1 MFGSL
6 QGYRRA
12 WIRADV
18 VAGLTVWAVLVPEAL
33 AYATIAGVPP
43 VVGLYAAIPSLVLYA
58 AAGSSRH
65 LVVGPMS
72 ATAALS
78 AATVAPFAGGDS
90 ALYVALTAALAVVTG
105 IAGLLAGLLRLGFIA
120 SFISE
125 PVLKGFIVGLALT
138 IMIGQVPKFF
148 GVPKSEGDFF
158 EQTWGLIT
166 HLGDTQTLTLLV
178 GAASLAVVLACK
190 KWFPLVPGS
199 LLAVLLGTAASVMF
213 GLQDRGVEIVG
224 EIDSGLPDFGL
235 PDAGGLSSY
244 LDLAGPAVAVLI
256 VGFAEG
262 LGAAKTYAA
271 KAGYQISANR
281 ELVGLG
287 AANLGSGLCA
297 GMVVNGSLSKT
308 AVNGAAGARSQVSGL
323 VVAVLTLITLL
334 FLTGLFEELPEAT
347 LSAVVIAA
355 VIELVDFPALRRL
368 YRVWTDRL
376 GSIYGF
382 AARADFA
389 AAIAAMLG
397 VLIFDTLPG
406 LVIGIGGVDV
416 AVAVPGLPS
425 TRGRSGQA
433 GRGLARRGTARGPR
447 RRPDQV
453 GGPGRIG
460 IVLRQQRPC
469 AGTDRSPADAADPD
483 RRARRGNQPVHRH
496 QRCRDAGP
504 AGQFAGA
511 GTASSCESPGTS
523 DSSGT
528 SCGARF
534 PKRSTTR
541 FSGPS
546 TRRST
551 PRRINS
557 RIGFRS
563 SATGSVSRAHRRADV
578 AVAPHRARRRDSR
591 RPGAGLRCPGRP
603 VRRPA
608 TAVRPIPDCR
618 STGRGSWRRGSSR

>member
-6 QGYRRA
+6 QGYRRV

-43 VVGLYAAIPSLVLYA
+43 VVGLYAAIPALVLYA

-78 AATVAPFAGGDS
+78 AATVAPFAGSDS
-90 ALYVALTAALAVVTG
+90 ALFVALTAALAIVTG

-148 GVPKSEGDFF
+148 GVPKTEGDFF
-158 EQTWGLIT
+158 QQTWGLIT

-178 GAASLAVVLACK
+178 GVLSLAVVLACK

-235 PDAGGLSSY
+235 PDAGGLPAY
-244 LDLAGPAVAVLI
+244 LDLAGPAVGVLI

-281 ELVGLG
+281 ELIGLG

-334 FLTGLFEELPEAT
+334 VLTGLFEELPEAT

-368 YRVWTDRL
+368 YRVWSDRL

-406 LVIGIGGVDV
+406 LVIGMGVSMLLLLYRVSRPHVAGLAKRDGAWLDVERHEDLDADPTKLVVRVESGLFFANSDHVRERIEALRTPQTRIVVLDAETSPFIDISAAEMLAQLASSLARDGIELRIARDIGQFRDV
-416 AVAVPGLPS
+416 MRSAVPEAFHHEVFRTIDQALDAPS
-425 TRGRSGQA
+425 D
-433 GRGLARRGTARGPR
+433 
-447 RRPDQV
+447 RP
-453 GGPGRIG
+453 
-460 IVLRQQRPC
+460 
-469 AGTDRSPADAADPD
+469 PD
-483 RRARRGNQPVHRH
+483 
-496 QRCRDAGP
+496 
-504 AGQFAGA
+504 
-511 GTASSCESPGTS
+511 
-523 DSSGT
+523 
-528 SCGARF
+528 
-534 PKRSTTR
+534 K
-541 FSGPS
+541 
-546 TRRST
+546 
-551 PRRINS
+551 
-557 RIGFRS
+557 
-563 SATGSVSRAHRRADV
+563 SAE
-578 AVAPHRARRRDSR
+578 
-591 RPGAGLRCPGRP
+591 
-603 VRRPA
+603 
-608 TAVRPIPDCR
+608 
-618 STGRGSWRRGSSR
+618 

>member
-1 MFGSL
+1 MTGPATKPAKHWPVFASL
-6 QGYRRA
+6 QGYQRV

-78 AATVAPFAGGDS
+78 AASVAPFAGGDP
-90 ALYVALTAALAVVTG
+90 ALYVALTAALAIVTG
-105 IAGLLAGLLRLGFIA
+105 IAGLLFGLLRLGFIA

-148 GVPKSEGDFF
+148 GVPKAEGDFF
-158 EQTWGLIT
+158 QQAWGVIS
-166 HLGDTQTLTLLV
+166 HLGDTQALTLLV
-178 GAASLAVVLACK
+178 GVLSLAIVLACK
-190 KWFPLVPGS
+190 RWAPMVPGS
-199 LLAVLLGTAASVMF
+199 LLAVLLGTAAAALF
-213 GLQDRGVEIVG
+213 DLQARGVEIVG
-224 EIDSGLPDFGL
+224 EIDSGLPNFGL
-235 PDAGGLSSY
+235 PDAGGVPGY
-244 LDLAGPAVAVLI
+244 LDLAGPAVGVLI

-308 AVNGAAGARSQVSGL
+308 AVNGGAGAKSQVSGL
-323 VVAVLTLITLL
+323 VVAVLTLVTLL
-334 FLTGLFEELPEAT
+334 FLTGLFEQLPEAT

-406 LVIGIGGVDV
+406 LVIGIGVSMLLLLYRVSRPHVAGLAKRDGAWLDV
-416 AVAVPGLPS
+416 ERHDDLQADPSTLVVRVESGLFFANSDHVRERIEALRTPATRIVVLDAETSPFIDISAAEMLAQLAASLRRDGIELRIARDIGQFRDVIRSAVPEAFHHEVFRTIDEAL
-425 TRGRSGQA
+425 
-433 GRGLARRGTARGPR
+433 
-447 RRPDQV
+447 
-453 GGPGRIG
+453 
-460 IVLRQQRPC
+460 
-469 AGTDRSPADAADPD
+469 DAPPEEK
-483 RRARRGNQPVHRH
+483 N
-496 QRCRDAGP
+496 
-504 AGQFAGA
+504 
-511 GTASSCESPGTS
+511 
-523 DSSGT
+523 
-528 SCGARF
+528 
-534 PKRSTTR
+534 
-541 FSGPS
+541 
-546 TRRST
+546 
-551 PRRINS
+551 
-557 RIGFRS
+557 
-563 SATGSVSRAHRRADV
+563 
-578 AVAPHRARRRDSR
+578 
-591 RPGAGLRCPGRP
+591 
-603 VRRPA
+603 
-608 TAVRPIPDCR
+608 
-618 STGRGSWRRGSSR
+618 

>member
-6 QGYRRA
+6 QGYRRV

-43 VVGLYAAIPSLVLYA
+43 VVGLYAAIPALVLYA

-78 AATVAPFAGGDS
+78 AATVAPFAGSDS
-90 ALYVALTAALAVVTG
+90 ALFVALTAALAIVTG
-105 IAGLLAGLLRLGFIA
+105 SAGLLAGLLRLGFIA

-148 GVPKSEGDFF
+148 GVPKTEGDFF
-158 EQTWGLIT
+158 QQTWGLIT

-178 GAASLAVVLACK
+178 GVLSLAVVLACK

-213 GLQDRGVEIVG
+213 GLQERGVEIVG

-235 PDAGGLSSY
+235 PDAGGLPAY
-244 LDLAGPAVAVLI
+244 LDLAGPAVGVLI

-281 ELVGLG
+281 ELIGLG

-334 FLTGLFEELPEAT
+334 VLTGLFEELPEAT

-355 VIELVDFPALRRL
+355 VIELVDVPALRRL
-368 YRVWTDRL
+368 YRVWSDRL

-406 LVIGIGGVDV
+406 LVIGMGVSMLLLLYRVSRPHVAGLAKRDGAWLDVERHEDLDADPTKLVVRVESGLFFANSDHVRERIEALRTPQTRIVVLDAETSPFIDISAAEMLAQLASSLARDGIELRIARDIGQFRDV
-416 AVAVPGLPS
+416 MRSAVPEAFHHEVFRTIDQALDAPS
-425 TRGRSGQA
+425 E
-433 GRGLARRGTARGPR
+433 
-447 RRPDQV
+447 RP
-453 GGPGRIG
+453 
-460 IVLRQQRPC
+460 
-469 AGTDRSPADAADPD
+469 PD
-483 RRARRGNQPVHRH
+483 
-496 QRCRDAGP
+496 
-504 AGQFAGA
+504 
-511 GTASSCESPGTS
+511 
-523 DSSGT
+523 
-528 SCGARF
+528 
-534 PKRSTTR
+534 K
-541 FSGPS
+541 
-546 TRRST
+546 
-551 PRRINS
+551 
-557 RIGFRS
+557 
-563 SATGSVSRAHRRADV
+563 SAE
-578 AVAPHRARRRDSR
+578 
-591 RPGAGLRCPGRP
+591 
-603 VRRPA
+603 
-608 TAVRPIPDCR
+608 
-618 STGRGSWRRGSSR
+618 

>member
-1 MFGSL
+1 MSATAGRNWPVFGSL

-178 GAASLAVVLACK
+178 GAASLALVLACK

-244 LDLAGPAVAVLI
+244 IDLAGPAVAVLI

-271 KAGYQISANR
+271 KAGDQISANR

-334 FLTGLFEELPEAT
+334 FLTGLFQELPEAT

-406 LVIGIGGVDV
+406 LVIGIGVSMLLLLYRVSRPHVAGLAKRDGAWLDV
-416 AVAVPGLPS
+416 ERHEDLDADPTRLVVRVESGLFFANSDHVRERIEALRTPQTRIVVLDAETSPFIDISAAEMLAQLASSLARDGIELRIARDIGQFRDVMRSAVPEAFHHDVFRTIDEALNAP
-425 TRGRSGQA
+425 
-433 GRGLARRGTARGPR
+433 
-447 RRPDQV
+447 PDQ
-453 GGPGRIG
+453 
-460 IVLRQQRPC
+460 
-469 AGTDRSPADAADPD
+469 SP
-483 RRARRGNQPVHRH
+483 
-496 QRCRDAGP
+496 
-504 AGQFAGA
+504 
-511 GTASSCESPGTS
+511 E
-523 DSSGT
+523 
-528 SCGARF
+528 
-534 PKRSTTR
+534 
-541 FSGPS
+541 
-546 TRRST
+546 
-551 PRRINS
+551 
-557 RIGFRS
+557 
-563 SATGSVSRAHRRADV
+563 
-578 AVAPHRARRRDSR
+578 
-591 RPGAGLRCPGRP
+591 
-603 VRRPA
+603 
-608 TAVRPIPDCR
+608 
-618 STGRGSWRRGSSR
+618 